1 MYSITVSTE
10 FKKNI
15 DNNQISILKLSYE
28 GSCDTKERSNDA
40 ENSALRHKN
49 KLQVWNVLK

>member
-28 GSCDTKERSNDA
+28 GSCDTKDRSNDA